1 MAVFLIL
8 IGPPGAGKGTQAE
21 RLEIS
26 LGVPHIS
33 SGNIFREH
41 LTNKTELGQ
50 AAEMHIA
57 KGELVPDRIT
67 IGMIE
72 ERLSQPDVS
81 EGAILDGFP
90 RTIAQADALDRFLEA
105 RGENVDPVIY
115 LNTSDEEVL
124 RRLTGRRVCRAEGHI
139 YHAESKPP
147 QRAGICDED
156 GSDLYQRDDDREET
170 VKERLR
176 VYRVQTAPLID
187 HYQERGVLLEIVGEQ
202 SMDSVTD
209 RLKSVTSVRA
219 SG

>member
-26 LGVPHIS
+26 LGIPHIS

-41 LTNKTELGQ
+41 LTNKTELGRE
-50 AAEMHIA
+50 AEMHMA

-72 ERLSQPDVS
+72 ERLSLPDIS

-90 RTIAQADALDRFLEA
+90 RTISQADSLDRFLEA
-105 RGENVDPVIY
+105 RGENVDAVIF
-115 LNTSDEEVL
+115 LNTADKEVL

-147 QRAGICDED
+147 QKAGICDED
-156 GSDLYQRDDDREET
+156 GSDLFQRDDDREET

-176 VYRVQTAPLID
+176 IYRTQTAPLID
-187 HYQERGVLLEIVGEQ
+187 HYRKRGVLFEIMGEQ

-209 RLKSVTSVRA
+209 MLMSVISMRTS
-219 SG
+219 G

>member
-1 MAVFLIL
+1 MAVFVVL

-21 RLEIS
+21 RLETS

-41 LTNKTELGQ
+41 LTNKTELGM
-50 AAEMHIA
+50 AAEIFIA

-72 ERLSQPDVS
+72 ERLSRPDVS
-81 EGAILDGFP
+81 KGAILDGFP
-90 RTIAQADALDRFLEA
+90 RTKAQADTLDRFLDM
-105 RGENVDPVIY
+105 RGENVDAVIF

-124 RRLTGRRVCRAEGHI
+124 RRLTGRRVCRAEGHV
-139 YHAESKPP
+139 YHAVSKPP
-147 QRAGICDED
+147 QRVGICDED

-170 VKERLR
+170 VSERLR
-176 VYRVQTAPLID
+176 IYRAQTAPLVD
-187 HYQERGVLLEIVGEQ
+187 HYQERGVLLEIAGEQ

-209 RLKSVTSVRA
+209 ALKSVMAERA
-219 SG
+219 IG